1 MGVCLA
7 ETRRAERAADRAGGN
22 VVSAEIQDRFALM
35 KRILDIGHTDLRL
48 FLKHKSA
55 YVWLFVVPLAFV
67 YFMGFANRGGN
78 KPYNRTPP
86 VLIENADT
94 NFLGRIFLDELNAQN
109 MWLLSPTNKEPAA
122 RIIRIPPGFT
132 GNALQFKQTK
142 LKFLKGEDS
151 GEADNALIEV
161 RLVRALIAM
170 NGHLLEAATQTNEAA
185 PFAEKQLRE
194 IMARPNPVSLNAKF
208 AGRKPLPSGFN
219 FSLPGNL
226 VMYLMM
232 NLLIF
237 GGATIAA
244 ERRNGV
250 IKRLM
255 VHPVARLEIVM
266 GKIYGLMLLGV
277 VQILFFLAVGK
288 FLFHVN
294 LGANLPGVT
303 LTLLVFAWVAGSLG
317 VLVGSLS
324 AAEDRVTGICV
335 LASLLMA
342 ALGGCWWPLEIGPPV
357 MKTIALCTPT
367 GWALQAL
374 HQLISFGS
382 GLGAVMTPLAVLL
395 AFGAAANLLA
405 ARFFKS

>member
-1 MGVCLA
+1 
-7 ETRRAERAADRAGGN
+7 
-22 VVSAEIQDRFALM
+22 M

-55 YVWLFVVPLAFV
+55 YVWLFVVPLGFV
-67 YFMGFANRGGN
+67 YFMGFANRGPGN
-78 KPYNRTPP
+78 PYNRTPP
-86 VLIENADT
+86 VLVENADT
-94 NFLGRIFLDELNAQN
+94 NFLGRIFLDELSSQN
-109 MWLLSPTNKEPAA
+109 MWLLDPTNRETAA
-122 RIIRIPPGFT
+122 RVIRIPADFT
-132 GNALQFKQTK
+132 SKVLQQQQSKVQ
-142 LKFLKGEDS
+142 FLRHDASE
-151 GEADNALIEV
+151 EADAALIEV

-170 NGHLLEAATQTNEAA
+170 NGHLLEAATATNLPGALTEAKLRA
-185 PFAEKQLRE
+185 AMAE
-194 IMARPNPVSLNAKF
+194 PNPVSLNAKF
-208 AGRKPLPSGFN
+208 AGRKPVPSGFN

-237 GGATIAA
+237 GGATVAA
-244 ERRNGV
+244 ERHNGV

-255 VHPVARLEIVM
+255 VHPVTRLELVM
-266 GKIYGLMLLGV
+266 GKIYGLMLLGA
-277 VQILFFLAVGK
+277 VQIVFFLAVGK

-317 VLVGSLS
+317 VLVGSLT

-342 ALGGCWWPLEIGPPV
+342 ALGGCWWPLEIGPPAL
-357 MKTIALCTPT
+357 KTIALCLPT

-382 GLGAVMTPLAVLL
+382 GFDAVLL
-395 AFGAAANLLA
+395 PLTVLVAFGVVANLLA
-405 ARFFKS
+405 ARYFRS